1 MTTDVRLTAE
11 EAQRLKNDTAFQQ
24 FVRNVRE
31 QQKEVFA
38 TSGSQDIEIRE
49 EAHGIIRALQA
60 IEIHLD
66 AAIDAERFLTERN

>member
-1 MTTDVRLTAE
+1 V
-11 EAQRLKNDTAFQQ
+11 ND
-24 FVRNVRE
+24 
-31 QQKEVFA
+31 A